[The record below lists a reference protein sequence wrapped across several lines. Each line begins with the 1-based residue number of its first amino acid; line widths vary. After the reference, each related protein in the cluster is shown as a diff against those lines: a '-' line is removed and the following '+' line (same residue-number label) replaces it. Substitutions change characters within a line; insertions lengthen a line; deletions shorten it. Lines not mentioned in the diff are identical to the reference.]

1 MRGTGRWTAVL
12 LCAALAGCA
21 PQEGEREETTPARQE
36 AGAAPGADTP
46 PVAPPEARDTEPW
59 IPAMPETIPSAAQAS
74 PQAPQQQG
82 GEWTTG
88 VVRRTREGLRPV
100 VLREIRT
107 ARHERWD
114 RVVFEFEG
122 NTVPGYH
129 LEYVDR
135 PVRRCGSGKV
145 AEVAGDGLL
154 EVRLTPA
161 RAHTGEGR
169 ATVEDRE
176 RALSFP
182 LLRELEVTC
191 DFEADVTVVLG
202 VASPNPYRVLELSD
216 PARVVVDVKH

>member
-21 PQEGEREETTPARQE
+21 PQEGEPEETTPTRQE
-36 AGAAPGADTP
+36 AEAAPGADTP
-46 PVAPPEARDTEPW
+46 RIAPPEARDTEPW
-59 IPAMPETIPSAAQAS
+59 IPVMPETIPPAAQAS
-74 PQAPQQQG
+74 PDAPRQQG
-82 GEWTTG
+82 GEWTAG
-88 VVRRTREGLRPV
+88 VVQRTREGLRPV

-122 NTVPGYH
+122 KEVPGYH
-129 LEYVDR
+129 LEYVER
-135 PVRRCGSGKV
+135 PVRRCGSGEV
-145 AEVAGDGLL
+145 AEVAGEGWL

-161 RAHTGEGR
+161 RAHTEQGR
-169 ATVEDRE
+169 ATVQNRE
-176 RALSFP
+176 RALDYP
-182 LLRELEVTC
+182 VLRELEVTC

-216 PARVVVDVKH
+216 PARLVVDVKH